1 MISFT
6 ATIEK
11 FDEKGDKTSWRY
23 ITVPAQLAQQLKP
36 NNKKSFRVKGK
47 LDKCEIEKT
56 SLLPMG
62 EGDFIIP
69 IGVAIRKKLYK
80 QAGDKLQ
87 VQLEVDD
94 RGVDMPSD
102 FADCLDDDPDA
113 KDQFYKFTVGHRNY
127 YIKWIESAK
136 TIETRTKRIAQSID
150 GLGKKWDYGQMIRAN
165 KGVKE

>member
-11 FDEKGDKTSWRY
+11 FDEKGEKTGWRY
-23 ITVPAQLAQQLKP
+23 ITVPAEVSEKLKP
-36 NNKKSFRVKGK
+36 GTKTSFRVKGM
-47 LDKCEIEKT
+47 LDDFAIEKT

-69 IGVAIRKKLYK
+69 ISATIRKKLWK
-80 QAGDKLQ
+80 KEGDTLQ
-87 VQLEVDD
+87 VKLEVDD
-94 RGVDMPSD
+94 REITMPQD
-102 FADCLDDDPDA
+102 FAECLEDA
-113 KDQFYKFTVGHRNY
+113 PEAKEQFYKQPGSHRNY

-136 TIETRTKRIAQSID
+136 TVETRTKRIAQAID
-150 GLGKKWDYGQMIRAN
+150 GLQKKWDYGQMIRAN